1 MVHVKSTVKFI
12 LWCAAI
18 TLIAAGLQLGLQAV
32 FFAFGAGDDLT
43 EFAAVLAGYAVS
55 IAVLIKLTK
64 NKDAAEKAPADK
76 PLTVTVCVFFAA
88 YPIVYYTFARLIF
101 GGNSPVSP
109 SYIEEYQSVLGFGFS
124 LVKNAALI
132 PVMEELLFRKLCFLR
147 LVSMN
152 AAAKIALSGTVF
164 AVMHLPKGFY
174 IGDVLISGLLLAV
187 LYFLTDNLLYCVLA
201 HSAHNLLAVVINR
214 LNYER
219 LIPWDYNT
227 DLYVYPTWFSVLCA
241 LAIAAAGTAFVWRY
255 RKIKSVKIL

>member
-1 MVHVKSTVKFI
+1 MVHIKNTVKFVF
-12 LWCAAI
+12 WCAVI
-18 TLIAAGLQLGLQAV
+18 LLLAAGLQIGLQTV
-32 FFAFGAGDDLT
+32 FAAFGASNDFTG
-43 EFAAVLAGYAVS
+43 FAAVLAGYAAS

-76 PLTVTVCVFFAA
+76 LLTVTVCVFFAA
-88 YPIVYYTFARLIF
+88 YPIAYYTFARLVF

-109 SYIEEYQSVLGFGFS
+109 SYIEEYQSVLGFVFS

-132 PVMEELLFRKLCFLR
+132 PVMEELFFRKLCFLR
-147 LVSMN
+147 LGSMN
-152 AAAKIALSGTVF
+152 AAAKIIISGTVF
-164 AVMHLPKGFY
+164 AAMHLPNGFY
-174 IGDVLISGLLLAV
+174 IGDVLISGLLLAA

-227 DLYVYPTWFSVLCA
+227 DLYVYPTWFSVLCT
-241 LAIAAAGTAFVWRY
+241 LAAVTAGTAFILRY
-255 RKIKSVKIL
+255 RKIKTVKIL